1 MIFRWSKMTD
11 LCLKSGSLGRVNV
24 WWRRNLYTRTCQRVW
39 FLILASTCTFSS
51 YIHFLTLQT
60 VICWQAQI
68 INRPR
73 VQKNVNKRRNLMEVF
88 EQYRL
93 YKGEP
98 PGHSSDDNE
107 DTEVDEDG
115 LSPAVLRSRFEGEVS
130 LNKIGSR
137 HCTRAVW
144 S

>member
-1 MIFRWSKMTD
+1 MNGGKVI
-11 LCLKSGSLGRVNV
+11 
-24 WWRRNLYTRTCQRVW
+24 
-39 FLILASTCTFSS
+39 ILASTCTFSS
-51 YIHFLTLQT
+51 CYIHFLTLQT
-60 VICWQAQI
+60 VTCRQAKI
-68 INRPR
+68 INRLQ